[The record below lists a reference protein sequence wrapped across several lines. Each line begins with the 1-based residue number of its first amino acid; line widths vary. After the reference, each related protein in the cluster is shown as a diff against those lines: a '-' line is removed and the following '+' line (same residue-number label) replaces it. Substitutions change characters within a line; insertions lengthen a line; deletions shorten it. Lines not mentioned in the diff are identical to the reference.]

1 MHLCQLCGGLVRGGV
16 FIGPAVISCM
26 LRCQDEGLVLEFA
39 FIFMAVLTWWV
50 HGYCSLAD

>member
-1 MHLCQLCGGLVRGGV
+1 MVGV

-50 HGYCSLAD
+50 HGYCSLVD